1 MIRRPPRSTRT
12 DTLFP
17 YTTLVRSHGQPP
29 RQWAELDV
37 GFAHELEAEAAE
49 AIEDR
54 GEAEEETRLIS
65 RVGAPEEKGEDREH
79 ENALQPRLVEL
90 ARVARQVAG
99 AREDDRPGHGRR
111 PAPQLAV
118 HEIGEAAEEE
128 AEGRSEEDTSE
139 LQ

>member
-1 MIRRPPRSTRT
+1 MLSSDGSSDVCSSVLVAAALCGHDQPHPRDQHR
-12 DTLFP
+12 DGQLLP
-17 YTTLVRSHGQPP
+17 HGQPP
-29 RQWAELDV
+29 RQCAELDV

-99 AREDDRPGHGRR
+99 ARE
-111 PAPQLAV
+111 
-118 HEIGEAAEEE
+118 
-128 AEGRSEEDTSE
+128 RSEERSVGKECVSTCSFGWWRSK
-139 LQ
+139 